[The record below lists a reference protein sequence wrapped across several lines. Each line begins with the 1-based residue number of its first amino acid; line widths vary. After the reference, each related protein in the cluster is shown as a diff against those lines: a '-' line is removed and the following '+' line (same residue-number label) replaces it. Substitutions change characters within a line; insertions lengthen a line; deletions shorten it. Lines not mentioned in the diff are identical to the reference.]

1 MITSDLLYCGAAKRK
16 ITPSEDMLEDL
27 RGLKDQRIGGILDDL
42 YVRVI
47 ALQSGWEILLLI
59 TFDLD
64 KVPDP
69 GELLALLTGQF
80 PVKEENIL
88 LAAVHTHSAPVTG
101 KRPFEQRN
109 DMTLKPEKVQQ
120 TTHLYEAYIRKCLV
134 QAVGEAI
141 ENMAPARMGSAI
153 GESYI
158 NVNRIQRYEYTDEEG
173 IERVKYALGT
183 DPAADVDRS
192 VNVIAFENLK
202 GEKVAFLINYAV
214 HCCVMH
220 GNKCCNGKLGISSDI
235 GGNVS
240 MLMEKRYP
248 NAVAL
253 WCSGAA
259 GDINPIMQNEVYY
272 PDPQNGRFTVSAL
285 SGGSRDILHLLVN
298 RHLDDIVRTLRHIE
312 NTEDKVCLSG
322 CAAYSVSEGKSGDY
336 RVRLHL
342 MKIGQT
348 YLLGIGGELYS
359 SYLRHLRMLFNQE
372 KIIVINHDASLI
384 TNAGYIMDDETLLL
398 KEADLPGIHD
408 TNMLPGTFTAAFLKK
423 VREMKRKLDAAQSCL
438 F

>member
-47 ALQSGWEILLLI
+47 ALQSGREILLLI

-69 GELLALLTGQF
+69 GDLLALLTGQF

-141 ENMAPARMGSAI
+141 ENMVPARMGSAI

-173 IERVKYALGT
+173 IERVKYALGS
-183 DPAADVDRS
+183 DPAAKVDRS
-192 VNVIAFENLK
+192 LNVMAFEDMEGKKL
-202 GEKVAFLINYAV
+202 AFLVNYAV

-220 GNKCCNGKLGISSDI
+220 GNQCCNGKLGISSDI

-272 PDPQNGRFTVSAL
+272 PAPKNGRFTTGTM
-285 SGGSRDILHLLVN
+285 SGGSRDILNLLVT
-298 RHLDDIVRTLRHIE
+298 RHFDDIVRTVKHIE
-312 NTEDKVCLSG
+312 CTEDTLRFSG
-322 CAAYSVSEGKSGDY
+322 SVTYSVTEGRAGDY
-336 RVRLHL
+336 KVRLHL
-342 MKIGQT
+342 MKINQV

-359 SYLRHLRMLFNQE
+359 SYTRHLRMLFNQE
-372 KIIVINHDASLI
+372 KIIVINHDASLF

-408 TNMLPGTFTAAFLKK
+408 TNMLPGTFTEAFLKK
-423 VREMKRKLDAAQSCL
+423 VREMKGKLDAAQSRL